1 MPGQVYSVSTLG
13 GNHSVPYLTDRLRHR
28 SQPMFRLRQFCDV
41 KEAIG
46 KKRGDTFNFDKAGN
60 VATQGGT
67 LVETATIPE
76 TQYVTNQGTA
86 TITEY
91 GNSVS
96 FTGKL
101 DSLGQFELSPTIEM
115 KLRDDQV
122 KVLESAAAA
131 QFVLTQY
138 IAVCTATNGVAIT
151 TNGTA
156 TATATGDGS
165 AVNNRAIVDFMKKKF
180 IPKFDGSNYICV
192 ASVSYLSG
200 MHSDTGAGGWVDV
213 KKYTDANV
221 NDVIH
226 GEVGSFYGVRFVEE
240 TGYLSNVIGNGSTRG
255 QALYF
260 GSDNVYEAMAIPE
273 EIRVKISGDYGRDM
287 GLAWYALLGFK
298 IVWDHTVDT
307 EQHIVFV
314 TSA

>member
-13 GNHSVPYLTDRLRHR
+13 GNHAVPYLSDRLRHI

-46 KKRGDTFNFDKAGN
+46 KKRGESFLFDKAGN

-76 TQYVTNQGTA
+76 TQFVTNQGTA

-91 GNSVS
+91 GNSIP

-101 DSLGQFELSPTIEM
+101 DALGQFELPSTIEM

-131 QFVLTQY
+131 QFVAGQF

-156 TATATGDGS
+156 TATSTADGS

-200 MHSDTGAGGWVDV
+200 MHGDTGSGGWVDV
-213 KKYTDANV
+213 NKYTDANV
-221 NDVIH
+221 SAILN
-226 GEVGSFYGVRFVEE
+226 GEVGTFYGVRFVEE
-240 TGYLSNVIGNGSTRG
+240 TGYLSNTIGSGSTRG
-255 QALYF
+255 QAVYF
-260 GSDNVYEAMAIPE
+260 GADNVYEAMAIPE
-273 EIRVKISGDYGRDM
+273 EIRMKIPADYGRDM
-287 GLAWYALLGFK
+287 GIAWYALLGFK
-298 IVWDHTVDT
+298 IVWDYAVDS